1 MEGKMYRLKE
11 LRLQNKLSQIDVSK
25 KTGIEYQNY
34 NKYELNKNEPN
45 IDTLKKLADFY
56 NVSLDY
62 LCGRQFNNKI
72 GYIPSERVELL
83 NTIVALSDTDFFQI
97 NNYIKGYLDGKSV
110 NRDVDFYSNYD
121 SLDMDK
127 YNRDNK

>member
-1 MEGKMYRLKE
+1 MYRLKE

-110 NRDVDFYSNYD
+110 NRDVDFYYNYD